1 MKPYCGARIA
11 HSLGKPIIH
20 WFHSFHRPPD
30 VLFKSF
36 VVFMIVSTIF
46 VNMATRPQNTIV
58 EPEVRTLP
66 TTTDCSVSY
75 IGVHLLGVGE
85 GGGQQRGQVAR
96 VYMRYLGVSETVP
109 TYAFN
114 ANNIRLFERDY
125 QSTKTDSLVAS
136 AL

>member
-85 GGGQQRGQVAR
+85 GGGTTERPSRKSIHALFGSQRDCAHLRIQCKQ
-96 VYMRYLGVSETVP
+96 
-109 TYAFN
+109 
-114 ANNIRLFERDY
+114 Y
-125 QSTKTDSLVAS
+125 QTF
-136 AL
+136 